1 MSQKSTSLN
10 PSASEFVPNFA
21 MPNMNNLSLND
32 STPSETEQTYQQ
44 QGTQQYHHQNNN
56 NNNYYNNQQEYHS
69 NQRNQ
74 QPQQQFYGQN
84 YNTSHRHSYNPNYRG
99 NNYRPN
105 YRHNQNNNYYGNNNG
120 YNNYYGNN
128 NYNNHHQQQQNYDVD
143 SFELEARCDAVIE
156 ILQDDKIRDQLNPNS
171 EEGVAE
177 PVPSQQQLNNKS
189 NTNNPEPELDDEEE
203 MAEMMAMQEECRLEM
218 MKFYIQSQNP
228 ALFESIYHDVSYPEA
243 AAAKQKVPEEELR
256 SPKVMPIKT
265 EETSAEDVQ
274 VEVNNNTLKD
284 LIINELNPDVPE
296 FVPNKFSNEAESE
309 SFQTN

>member
-21 MPNMNNLSLND
+21 MPNMSNLSLND
-32 STPSETEQTYQQ
+32 NTQEEQTYQP
-44 QGTQQYHHQNNN
+44 QGRQHYHHQNNN
-56 NNNYYNNQQEYHS
+56 NYYNQQDYYS
-69 NQRNQ
+69 NQNQ
-74 QPQQQFYGQN
+74 QPQQFYGQN

-99 NNYRPN
+99 NNYRHN
-105 YRHNQNNNYYGNNNG
+105 YRHNHNNNYYGNNSG
-120 YNNYYGNN
+120 YNDYYGNN
-128 NYNNHHQQQQNYDVD
+128 NYHNNHQQQQNYDVD
-143 SFELEARCDAVIE
+143 SFELEARCEAVIE

-171 EEGVAE
+171 EEGNETV
-177 PVPSQQQLNNKS
+177 SNQQQSNKNS

-256 SPKVMPIKT
+256 SPKVMTTKN
-265 EETSAEDVQ
+265 EDTSTEDVQ

-296 FVPNKFSNEAESE
+296 FVPNKFSNETETESPKK
-309 SFQTN
+309 N